1 MPLLYYAQNSKFS
14 KSFPHILFA
23 MLKNNNKRSCDEN
36 FHFVTAPVF
45 ANSNSPN
52 FGEKTI
58 DKQVKMR
65 YNVFKMKGRYEIWA
79 TQNTANLSV
88 YCE

>member
-1 MPLLYYAQNSKFS
+1 M
-14 KSFPHILFA
+14 ILI
-23 MLKNNNKRSCDEN
+23 
-36 FHFVTAPVF
+36 
-45 ANSNSPN
+45 SPY

-58 DKQVKMR
+58 DKQVNMR